1 MASRS
6 LAEFGLPFPS
16 EELEREFRI
25 DWYRSALP
33 QIRIA
38 LTLAL
43 LFLVGFAQLDRYYF
57 SPVLQEQIFFVRWLV
72 IAPAGL
78 VILAATFS
86 ALPGRHVYWMM
97 TVTLS
102 VMTVYFAWLTP
113 SLDLAALTYVLPLL
127 VQLALFQLVLL
138 RVPIRI
144 AAVGAGVS
152 LIAIVAAFLAIP
164 LPAHQK
170 FSIIGG
176 FCAIYTILLFSGF
189 QRELQQRWLFMSEQ
203 QLRQSLRDRDEIQDE
218 RASWY
223 ENLARFLRHE
233 LSNQLVGAR
242 TSLQLIERFGDRRLE
257 YIGRARRS
265 LDRMQLMLNETSDA
279 SSIEQ
284 ALKTEEQERFSL
296 SLLVV
301 ESVEEY
307 RDQYPQH
314 RIALDVVEQ
323 VELIGQPFRI
333 AQLLDKLVSNAVRYT
348 HEDVPIEVSLSA
360 PRSDGQVLL
369 SVANR
374 GAPLP
379 LQTERLFDLWSTS
392 ASYGDD
398 KQMGLGLY
406 VAARVAEA
414 HGGSIHAERLEAPT
428 GARFVVTLPALS
440 TAEPVPENRS

>member
-1 MASRS
+1 MAE
-6 LAEFGLPFPS
+6 LGLPFPS
-16 EELEREFRI
+16 EELEHQFRC

-38 LTLAL
+38 LALAL
-43 LFLVGFAQLDRYYF
+43 VFLVGFAQLDRYYF
-57 SPVLQEQIFFVRWLV
+57 SEPLQEQIFYFRWLV
-72 IAPAGL
+72 IAPANV

-86 ALPGRHVYWMM
+86 AIPGRQVYWMM
-97 TVTLS
+97 TVTLC
-102 VMTVYFAWLTP
+102 VMTGYFAWLTP

-144 AAVGAGVS
+144 AAVGAAVS
-152 LIAIVAAFLAIP
+152 FAAILAAFLTVP
-164 LPAHQK
+164 LPVYQK

-176 FCAIYTILLFSGF
+176 FSAIYTILLFSGY
-189 QRELQQRWLFMSEQ
+189 QRERQQRWLFMSEA

-296 SLLVV
+296 SLLVI

-314 RIALDVVEQ
+314 RIALDVAEQ

-360 PRSDGQVLL
+360 PHADGQVAL

-414 HGGSIHAERLEAPT
+414 HGGAIHAERLEAPT
-428 GARFVVTLPALS
+428 GARFVVTLPALHAS
-440 TAEPVPENRS
+440 APRSEARP